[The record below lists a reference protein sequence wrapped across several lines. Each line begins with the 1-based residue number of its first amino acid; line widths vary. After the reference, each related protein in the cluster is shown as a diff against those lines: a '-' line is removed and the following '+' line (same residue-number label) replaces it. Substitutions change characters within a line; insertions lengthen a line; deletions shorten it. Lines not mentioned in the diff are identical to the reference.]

1 MNDFKFGDRVEFIS
15 KSGEGDPRSI
25 KGEHGE
31 VRHVSNDMITVAMD
45 SGTLITVFEH
55 RLRKLSFEVTPIVTG
70 MPGRL
75 IQFSIPIPG
84 EFKVGDRVM
93 LATADPEYGRGEVDM
108 FEVGTI
114 TDVGTGERGSA
125 DVGDIIVEFPSD
137 EDWVGVPGDLKH
149 APQKVREEFPLPE
162 VALPD
167 ITLDEAVKGCQ
178 DIRQQMAELAG
189 KARVF
194 EEVMRKAGVKFI

>member
-70 MPGRL
+70 MPARL
-75 IQFSIPIPG
+75 IQINIPG

-93 LATADPEYGRGEVDM
+93 LDTEDPEYGRGEVDM
-108 FEVGTI
+108 FEVGTVI
-114 TDVGTGERGSA
+114 QVGTGEFSYA
-125 DVGDIIVEFPSD
+125 DAGDIIVKFPSD
-137 EDWVGVPGDLKH
+137 EDWVGVPNDLKH
-149 APQKVREEFPLPE
+149 APQKVSEE
-162 VALPD
+162 VALPKVATQE

-178 DIRQQMAELAG
+178 DIHQQMAELAG

>member
-1 MNDFKFGDRVEFIS
+1 MTILKIGDRVEFIS
-15 KSGEGDPRSI
+15 KTGEGHRDAVE
-25 KGEHGE
+25 GEHGT
-31 VRHVSNDMITVAMD
+31 VINVVDDMITVKTD
-45 SGTLITVFEH
+45 RDRIICVFDF
-55 RLRKLSFEVTPIVTG
+55 RLRKLPFAVSHSIFG
-70 MPGRL
+70 MPARL
-75 IQFSIPIPG
+75 IQIDIPG

-93 LATADPEYGRGEVDM
+93 LATEEPEYGRGVVDM